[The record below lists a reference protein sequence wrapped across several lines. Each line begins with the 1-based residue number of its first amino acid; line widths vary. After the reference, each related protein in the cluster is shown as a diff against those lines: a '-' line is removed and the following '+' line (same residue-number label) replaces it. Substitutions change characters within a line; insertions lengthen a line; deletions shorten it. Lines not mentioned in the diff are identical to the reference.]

1 MSGKSPCYVWDEKL
15 IEECDRLPA
24 VEKRATMVHDL
35 IKAYN
40 LHKRLTVVRSAPAT
54 YKDMKEFHSEQY
66 LDHLKKFIEVD
77 DDYMSNTQDEEYGI
91 GYDCPPVSDMFG
103 LVSTITGGSL
113 TAARCLLL
121 GMTNVAINWCGGWHH
136 AHRSRA
142 EGFCYVND
150 IVIAIEQL
158 RKKFPKVLYI
168 DLDVHHGNGVQDAY
182 SQSKSVFTLS
192 FHKFEPGFYPGT
204 GNIDEIGK
212 DNGTG
217 YSCNFPLHASY
228 SDDTMEY
235 AFEKVFNSV
244 YDYFNPDAIVVQ
256 CGADACARDPNG
268 GANLTTRS
276 YCYCLQ
282 LVLDKRKPT
291 LLLGGGG
298 YNHAN
303 AARLWVSITALV
315 AGVDLDDQIPEHSHW
330 PQYGPGYTIAVE
342 PTLIKDK
349 NRSSYVEDCIRKING
364 NLVEMYLGPSETAG
378 PVGPKRIKTEQSP
391 IKSSGVKT
399 DSQLTSVQK
408 VRIFISEQQTKEE
421 KLVTD
426 DVYAFTD

>member
-1 MSGKSPCYVWDEKL
+1 MSVKLPCYVWDEKL

-91 GYDCPPVSDMFG
+91 G
-103 LVSTITGGSL
+103 
-113 TAARCLLL
+113 
-121 GMTNVAINWCGGWHH
+121 
-136 AHRSRA
+136 
-142 EGFCYVND
+142 
-150 IVIAIEQL
+150 
-158 RKKFPKVLYI
+158 
-168 DLDVHHGNGVQDAY
+168 NGVQDAY

-204 GNIDEIGK
+204 GNIEEIGK

-342 PTLIKDK
+342 PTLSKDK

-364 NLVEMYLGPSETAG
+364 NLEMYLGPSETTG
-378 PVGPKRIKTEQSP
+378 PVGPKRIKTEPSP
-391 IKSSGVKT
+391 IKSSDVKT
-399 DSQLTSVQK
+399 DSKLTSVQK